1 MGGNEAA
8 LESGELEECRRSAE
22 LLFADGMRIFESR
35 LSREDLMPDV
45 LEERMNFLQKN
56 SLRLAFVRMLPEKIQ
71 CRSAF
76 DSEGASAFFLDAV
89 PHTVSV
95 CPKFIWP
102 AALTLFFTLL
112 ILLGLRIYPKMPE
125 ELRSAPFW
133 LLILSVLGLLGG
145 RSLWI
150 CGVMLAVSILW
161 IADRFR
167 KRFTE

>member
-1 MGGNEAA
+1 
-8 LESGELEECRRSAE
+8 
-22 LLFADGMRIFESR
+22 
-35 LSREDLMPDV
+35 MPDV